1 MAKLLDLLVSA
12 EGFVPVAGRVYAQD
26 GDMWVNPYEGTP
38 EYILNVWWGESHA
51 THRCA
56 DDGTW
61 DCGYFTLADDY
72 QTAIITAES
81 ILEAR
86 ACQ

>member
-1 MAKLLDLLVSA
+1 MAKLLDLLVAA

-26 GDMWVNPYEGTP
+26 GNSRVFSYAGSDLEFDDVAA
-38 EYILNVWWGESHA
+38 WWGGELVGFDFDPDFLHA
-51 THRCA
+51 
-56 DDGTW
+56 
-61 DCGYFTLADDY
+61 LADDHT
-72 QTAIITAES
+72 TAVITAEA